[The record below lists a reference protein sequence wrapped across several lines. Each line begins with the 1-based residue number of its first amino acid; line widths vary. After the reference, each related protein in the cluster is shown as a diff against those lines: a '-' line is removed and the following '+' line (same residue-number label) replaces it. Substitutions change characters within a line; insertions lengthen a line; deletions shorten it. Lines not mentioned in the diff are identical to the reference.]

1 MPRNLVAVAL
11 LAALAVP
18 LAGCGQSAE
27 LKPRPG
33 HQLPVAPFG
42 RGDKPTANRLLDP
55 QPQDAPQRSVE
66 LRQRSEDRQDDPFD
80 LPPRG

>member
-1 MPRNLVAVAL
+1 MTLLKTLAVAGL
-11 LAALAVP
+11 VGTLAA
-18 LAGCGQSAE
+18 CGQSAE

-33 HQLPVAPFG
+33 RELPVAPYG
-42 RGDKPTANRLLDP
+42 RGDRPSANNLLVP

-80 LPPRG
+80 LPPKG